1 MKNLNARLVLALL
14 AIGLV
19 GPMTVPER
27 AEAVTR
33 QATLTQLEA
42 KFQKQYAAIEYLFAN
57 GPAAGV
63 FPPERTKSNGR

>member
-19 GPMTVPER
+19 SPMTVPER
-27 AEAVTR
+27 AEAVTQ

-42 KFQKQYAAIEYLFAN
+42 KFQKQYVAIEYQFAN
-57 GPAAGV
+57 SPATRSFSARANKV
-63 FPPERTKSNGR
+63 